1 MISKIACN
9 SNNFRR
15 KMLMCP
21 SAREAFSYYLKSLQF
36 TNSEFVLLPAYIGWS
51 AHEGSGVFDPVEES
65 GLQYLFYELDENLNI
80 NIKKLEKLFKE
91 NRIKLFVIIHY
102 FGFTDPLYGP
112 VVALAKKYGIRVIE
126 DEAHAFFTDF
136 VGGVSGRLGD
146 ACIFSLHKMFPVDGG
161 GVLCLNHNEINVSVD
176 ATAHKF
182 PYDYDWHGISQ
193 RRLENMQ
200 LIRQLLQ
207 GREDIVIALKDTINS
222 GNIPQTFPVLI
233 RTVSRD
239 KLYEMMNDRG
249 FGVVSL
255 YHTMIKQI
263 SKEEFPGAYFVA
275 KRIMNLPVHQDVESH
290 NIEKMVNT
298 LLECISKL
306 ESAS

>member
-21 SAREAFSYYLKSLQF
+21 SAREAFSYYLKALKF

-51 AHEGSGVFDPVEES
+51 AHEGSGVFDPVEKL

-80 NIKKLEKLFKE
+80 DIKKLEKLFKK
-91 NRIKLFVIIHY
+91 NKVKLFVIIHY
-102 FGFTDPLYGP
+102 FGFTDPLYEQ

-136 VGGVSGRLGD
+136 VGGASGRLGD
-146 ACIFSLHKMFPVDGG
+146 ACIFSLHKMFTVDGG
-161 GVLCLNHNEINVSVD
+161 GILCLNHNEVNVLVD
-176 ATAHKF
+176 PTVHKF

-275 KRIMNLPVHQDVESH
+275 KRIMNLPLHQDVESH
-290 NIEKMVNT
+290 NIEKMVST

-306 ESAS
+306 ESAD